1 MTAASGAAL
10 LSDAAHMATHLPG
23 FSPRAV
29 QLEMATATAAA
40 VDSGQRL
47 VVEAGTGT
55 GKTLAYL
62 LPALASGKKVIIST
76 ATRYLQEQ
84 LADKDVPLA
93 TRILGHEVYT
103 AVLKGRSNYL
113 CLHRLEQ
120 AEKDPDL
127 YDQGRLRAVRKWA
140 ARTQTGDLG
149 EFGDPA
155 DGSCIWPKITSTADN
170 CIGRDCPLYDRCWV
184 MSARREAQQADL
196 VIINHHLLFA
206 DLTLR
211 ERG

>member
-10 LSDAAHMATHLPG
+10 LADAAHMQAHLPG
-23 FSPRAV
+23 FSPRPV
-29 QLEMATATAAA
+29 QTQMATAAA
-40 VDSGQRL
+40 AAIDGGRRL

-62 LPALASGKKVIIST
+62 LPALASGEKVIIST

-93 TRILGHEVYT
+93 TRILGHDVHT
-103 AVLKGRSNYL
+103 AVLKGRANYL

-127 YDQGRLRAVRKWA
+127 YQQGRLRAVRRWA
-140 ARTQTGDLG
+140 ASTQTGDLG

-155 DGSCIWPKITSTADN
+155 DGSRIW
-170 CIGRDCPLYDRCWV
+170 
-184 MSARREAQQADL
+184 
-196 VIINHHLLFA
+196 
-206 DLTLR
+206 
-211 ERG
+211 